1 MSTLRRRSA
10 PPSPERASW
19 SQTFVSSQEACPTG
33 PTFSISTAIPYANGA
48 PHIGHAYELIA
59 TDAIGRFKALDG
71 YDTLVMTGMDEHG
84 QKMHQTAARKGTTP
98 QALADETAAQFEA
111 MTDVVHAHV
120 DERVRT
126 TQARHKLAAQTIWR
140 RMREAGDI
148 FLAKYKGWYSVRDEA
163 YFAED
168 ELTVDADG
176 TKRAP
181 GGAPVEWVEE
191 DSHYFK
197 LSAYAERLLAHYEAH
212 PGFIVPE
219 KYRNEIVAFVQRGL
233 NDLSISRSTFDWGIP
248 VPDDPR
254 HVMYVWVDALTNY
267 LTGTGLARSGRAERA
282 LLADGRAHDRQG
294 HHALP
299 LHLLAGV
306 PDVGRHSLAEAGCRA
321 RLPLQQGGEDVEVGR
336 AT

>member
-1 MSTLRRRSA
+1 MSDR
-10 PPSPERASW
+10 
-19 SQTFVSSQEACPTG
+19 

-168 ELTVDADG
+168 ELTGRCRRHQACAG
-176 TKRAP
+176 RRAGGMGRGGQPLLQAFGLCRAP
-181 GGAPVEWVEE
+181 AGALRGAPGLHRAGEVPQRDRRLRPAW
-191 DSHYFK
+191 
-197 LSAYAERLLAHYEAH
+197 AERPVDLALDLRLGH
-212 PGFIVPE
+212 PGP
-219 KYRNEIVAFVQRGL
+219 G
-233 NDLSISRSTFDWGIP
+233 RSQA
-248 VPDDPR
+248 R
-254 HVMYVWVDALTNY
+254 HCT
-267 LTGTGLARSGRAERA
+267 SGSTR
-282 LLADGRAHDRQG
+282 
-294 HHALP
+294 
-299 LHLLAGV
+299 
-306 PDVGRHSLAEAGCRA
+306 
-321 RLPLQQGGEDVEVGR
+321 
-336 AT
+336 